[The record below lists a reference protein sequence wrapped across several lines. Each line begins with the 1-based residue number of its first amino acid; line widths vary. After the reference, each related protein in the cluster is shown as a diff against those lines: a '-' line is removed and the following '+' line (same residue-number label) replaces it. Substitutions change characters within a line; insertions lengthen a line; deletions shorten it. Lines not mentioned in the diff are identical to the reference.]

1 MSKRLT
7 KKKLMSEVPI
17 PEIVAARL
25 SHSKHSPKSVQLK
38 AKSKQFHPQVAT
50 NLRAR

>member
-7 KKKLMSEVPI
+7 KKKIMSEVPI

-25 SHSKHSPKSVQLK
+25 PHSKHSPKSVQLK
-38 AKSKQFHPQVAT
+38 AKANNFTRNWRQT
-50 NLRAR
+50 